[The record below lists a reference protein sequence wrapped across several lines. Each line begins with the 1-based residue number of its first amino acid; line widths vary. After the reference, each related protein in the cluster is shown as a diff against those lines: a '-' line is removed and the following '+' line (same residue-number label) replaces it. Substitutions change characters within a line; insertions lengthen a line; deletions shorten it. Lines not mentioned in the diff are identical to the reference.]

1 MNFQK
6 EKEDDL
12 EVLPLAEE
20 LFLLF
25 FFDDPPPCDPA
36 KRCMLDVF
44 DFFATAVT
52 IYDLWLLLL
61 LPIIYYLLSITYYL
75 LPIT

>member
-12 EVLPLAEE
+12 ELLLLEEE

-36 KRCMLDVF
+36 NRCMLDVF
-44 DFFATAVT
+44 DFFATALFL
-52 IYDLWLLLL
+52 DLN
-61 LPIIYYLLSITYYL
+61 Y
-75 LPIT
+75 

>member
-12 EVLPLAEE
+12 ELLLLEEE

-36 KRCMLDVF
+36 NRCMLDVF
-44 DFFATAVT
+44 DFFATAINGHAIVYT
-52 IYDLWLLLL
+52 EMVQKQSLK
-61 LPIIYYLLSITYYL
+61 
-75 LPIT
+75 

>member
-12 EVLPLAEE
+12 DVLLFAEE

-25 FFDDPPPCDPA
+25 FFDDPPPCAPA
-36 KRCMLDVF
+36 NRCMLDVL
-44 DFFATAVT
+44 DFFATA
-52 IYDLWLLLL
+52 LFLLKLL
-61 LPIIYYLLSITYYL
+61 TST
-75 LPIT
+75 